1 MKSIAISILFILIH
15 TVVAFGQKSTET
27 EIDAKVDSVLNLMT
41 LEEKIG
47 QMTLFTSDLATTG
60 PTIRDNYKKLIK
72 AGKVGALFN
81 AYGVDYTTEL
91 QDMATKQT
99 RLGIPLLFGYDVIH
113 GFRTIFP
120 IPLGE
125 SASWNIDLIEESAR
139 VAARE
144 GASSGLHW
152 TFAPM
157 VDIARDAR
165 WGRIAEGAGEDAY
178 LGSKIAAA
186 RVRGFQGDDLSDL
199 QTVLATAKHFAA
211 YGAAE
216 GGRDYNTVN
225 MSDRR
230 LREVYLPP
238 FEATIEED
246 VATFMTAFNELNGI
260 PATGDRYLFNQI
272 LRDEWNFDGF
282 VVTDYTSI
290 PEMIAH
296 GVPANEAEAAEL
308 AIKANVDMD
317 MQSSVYLNELPAL
330 VEKGEV
336 SEAEIDQAAG
346 RILKMKFKLGL
357 FEDPYRY
364 SDKKREEAEIL
375 SEENR
380 AMAREMARESI
391 VLLKNENNLL
401 PLKNDIQNISVIGP
415 LADNQKDLLGS
426 WSAAGQWEDNVTLL
440 SGIKNAVGD
449 SMNIQY
455 AKGTSISGEDST
467 DFSEAVQLAA
477 NSEIAIVA
485 LGESRNMSGEAASR
499 ATLDLPGRQ
508 QELLEAIHAT
518 GTPVVLVLMS
528 GRPLAITWADE
539 NVTAI
544 LETWFLGTEA
554 GHAIAD
560 VLFGDYSPSG
570 KLTVTFPRVVG
581 QVPYYYN
588 HKNTGRPPTEQ
599 KYTSK
604 YIDVENSPLYPFGY
618 GLSYTTFKYSNLS
631 LGSDK
636 ISKMDSVQVSV
647 TVSNTGERAGQEVV
661 QLYIRDLFASVSRP
675 VKELRGFKK
684 INLEPGDSQKVT
696 FTLTP
701 EDLSFYNQEM
711 KKVVEPGEFEIM
723 VGSSSSDQD
732 LKKSTLTVQN

>member
-1 MKSIAISILFILIH
+1 
-15 TVVAFGQKSTET
+15 
-27 EIDAKVDSVLNLMT
+27 
-41 LEEKIG
+41 
-47 QMTLFTSDLATTG
+47 
-60 PTIRDNYKKLIK
+60 
-72 AGKVGALFN
+72 
-81 AYGVDYTTEL
+81 
-91 QDMATKQT
+91 
-99 RLGIPLLFGYDVIH
+99 
-113 GFRTIFP
+113 
-120 IPLGE
+120 
-125 SASWNIDLIEESAR
+125 
-139 VAARE
+139 
-144 GASSGLHW
+144 
-152 TFAPM
+152 
-157 VDIARDAR
+157 
-165 WGRIAEGAGEDAY
+165 
-178 LGSKIAAA
+178 
-186 RVRGFQGDDLSDL
+186 
-199 QTVLATAKHFAA
+199 
-211 YGAAE
+211 
-216 GGRDYNTVN
+216 
-225 MSDRR
+225 
-230 LREVYLPP
+230 
-238 FEATIEED
+238 
-246 VATFMTAFNELNGI
+246 
-260 PATGDRYLFNQI
+260 
-272 LRDEWNFDGF
+272 
-282 VVTDYTSI
+282 
-290 PEMIAH
+290 
-296 GVPANEAEAAEL
+296 
-308 AIKANVDMD
+308 
-317 MQSSVYLNELPAL
+317 
-330 VEKGEV
+330 
-336 SEAEIDQAAG
+336 
-346 RILKMKFKLGL
+346 
-357 FEDPYRY
+357 
-364 SDKKREEAEIL
+364 
-375 SEENR
+375 
-380 AMAREMARESI
+380 
-391 VLLKNENNLL
+391 
-401 PLKNDIQNISVIGP
+401 
-415 LADNQKDLLGS
+415 
-426 WSAAGQWEDNVTLL
+426 
-440 SGIKNAVGD
+440 
-449 SMNIQY
+449 MNIQY

>member
-27 EIDAKVDSVLNLMT
+27 EIDAKVDSVLNLLT

-47 QMTLFTSDLATTG
+47 QMSLFTSDLATTG